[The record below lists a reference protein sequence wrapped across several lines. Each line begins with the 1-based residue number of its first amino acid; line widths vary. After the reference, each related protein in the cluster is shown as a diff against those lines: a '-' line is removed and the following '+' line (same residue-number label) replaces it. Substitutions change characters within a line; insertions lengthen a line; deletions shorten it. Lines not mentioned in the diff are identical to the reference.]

1 MAPKAEGGVVVLT
14 TDRREAAVVLEA
26 AGGRTPP
33 GPPHQDQVLI
43 SGIRDGDEQ
52 ALRLVIRAYGKYVYG
67 KALRIS
73 SEPVFAEEISQDT
86 FIALWQ
92 KPDRFDI
99 SKGNLRSFLIGV
111 ARNKAIDL
119 VRHEQTV
126 HSRESLA
133 AEFEQ
138 WTGTTAEQRVDD
150 GLELRSA
157 LLMLPRSK
165 REAIFL
171 AYFKG
176 MTYQEV
182 ADNLQIPEATAKT
195 RIRDALIKLR
205 SSLVETSVAGR

>member
-1 MAPKAEGGVVVLT
+1 
-14 TDRREAAVVLEA
+14 
-26 AGGRTPP
+26 
-33 GPPHQDQVLI
+33 LI
-43 SGIRDGDEQ
+43 SGIRDRDEQ

-67 KALRIS
+67 KAVRIAM
-73 SEPVFAEEISQDT
+73 EPVFAEEIAQDT
-86 FIALWQ
+86 FLALWQ

-119 VRHEQTV
+119 VRHEQAV

-157 LLMLPRSK
+157 LSKLPSSK

-176 MTYQEV
+176 MTYREV
-182 ADNLQIPEATAKT
+182 ADNLQIPEATVKT
-195 RIRDALIKLR
+195 RIRDALTKLR
-205 SSLVETSVAGR
+205 SSLVETRVAER